1 MYISLVRLP
10 EFPTIMPIV
19 TAHSATCKSLST
31 LAPTRAIA
39 LDQSNSTPVKS
50 DKYKD
55 FPSSPAQT
63 DNFRHSSS
71 IPKQTIAVEK
81 FYKQ

>member
-19 TAHSATCKSLST
+19 TAHSATCKSLSR

-39 LDQSNSTPVKS
+39 PCQSNSTPVKS
-50 DKYKD
+50 DCRD
-55 FPSSPAQT
+55 CPSSDQQT
-63 DNFRHSSS
+63 DSYLPSSS
-71 IPKQTIAVEK
+71 IPKQTIAAEN